1 WHVVTITGY
10 DEQSGAVAIDNQ
22 WGSSNDHMDD
32 GKQIS
37 VNELFLASRPPDYKE
52 TTFGWETGGTKH
64 DLQKDIE
71 QDRSRD
77 FIDTR
82 KELELLRLEHLRGE
96 LSDKDYTDKLKVAM
110 DDANERWEKQKVDGD
125 FNRIERD
132 NAIEKFKDMTQALP
146 PEQRMDVL

>member
-1 WHVVTITGY
+1 
-10 DEQSGAVAIDNQ
+10 
-22 WGSSNDHMDD
+22 
-32 GKQIS
+32 
-37 VNELFLASRPPDYKE
+37 
-52 TTFGWETGGTKH
+52 WETGGTKH

-146 PEQRMDVL
+146 PEQRMDVLQREYRRQLITSREYDTALIETFFAFGIKEPAASAQEKSAFAERYKQLLTDL